1 MKIIEKRIENWCKDG
16 RFVNFANRRMHQ
28 EITERLENRS
38 YDALFEELDEAF
50 DYDDR
55 YIEPLVEYLTCRLHI
70 AKLNKNKRQRERGIW
85 WVWCQVAME
94 GHYVQVFSEYFDP
107 LLTELRITLIP
118 MLHKEYLHL
127 NTVKEK

>member
-1 MKIIEKRIENWCKDG
+1 MKIIEKRIENWCKDA

-28 EITERLENRS
+28 EITESLENGS
-38 YDALFEELDEAF
+38 YDVLFEELDEAF

-55 YIEPLVEYLTCRLHI
+55 YIGPLVEYLTCRLHI
-70 AKLNKNKRQRERGIW
+70 AKLNKNKRQRERDIW
-85 WVWCQVAME
+85 WVWCQVTME
-94 GHYVQVFSEYFDP
+94 GHYVQVFSEYFSP
-107 LLTELRITLIP
+107 LLRELRITLMP

>member
-1 MKIIEKRIENWCKDG
+1 MKIIEKRIENWCKDA

-28 EITERLENRS
+28 EITERLENGS

-70 AKLNKNKRQRERGIW
+70 AKLNKNKRKRERGIW
-85 WVWCQVAME
+85 WVWYQVAME
-94 GHYVQVFSEYFDP
+94 GYYVQVFSEYFAP
-107 LLTELRITLIP
+107 LLAELRITLMP
-118 MLHKEYLHL
+118 MLHKEYLYL
-127 NTVKEK
+127 NAIKEK

>member
-1 MKIIEKRIENWCKDG
+1 MKIIEKRIENWCKDA

-28 EITERLENRS
+28 EITERLENGS

-70 AKLNKNKRQRERGIW
+70 AKLNKKQTETRTGHLVGMVPSGHGGVLCASVFRILFPAAERTANYSDAY
-85 WVWCQVAME
+85 VA
-94 GHYVQVFSEYFDP
+94 
-107 LLTELRITLIP
+107 
-118 MLHKEYLHL
+118 
-127 NTVKEK
+127 